1 MVRCIF
7 LTIKQILHAKNSFHS
22 EIWLFAA
29 VLYTYIEQFLRNI
42 NIYKLSCWMIEVSL
56 PVTWSEFFLIMNIVT
71 SRYCCNWL
79 LQCTAKSSLHSQY
92 KLLFFSSFMQCWN
105 FGVSHVTEAL
115 ATGLQILDECK
126 KIRAKSS
133 SS

>member
-1 MVRCIF
+1 M
-7 LTIKQILHAKNSFHS
+7 
-22 EIWLFAA
+22 
-29 VLYTYIEQFLRNI
+29 
-42 NIYKLSCWMIEVSL
+42 
-56 PVTWSEFFLIMNIVT
+56 VTWSEFFLIMNIVT
-71 SRYCCNWL
+71 SRDHCHHCIVSVNF
-79 LQCTAKSSLHSQY
+79 
-92 KLLFFSSFMQCWN
+92 FFSSFMQCWN